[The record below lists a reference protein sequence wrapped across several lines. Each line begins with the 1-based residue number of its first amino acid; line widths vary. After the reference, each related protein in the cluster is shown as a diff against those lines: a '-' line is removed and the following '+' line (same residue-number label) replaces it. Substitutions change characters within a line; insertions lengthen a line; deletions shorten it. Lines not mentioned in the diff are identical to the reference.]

1 MYIYMSNLTIPFYA
15 NQKPQDNELVLV
27 VLTEISEEGSNF
39 QGRLVEYPVNAF
51 LRFEDATKKKRV
63 TSWNNI
69 VPLNRDIIARVDNIN
84 FSDDT
89 VQISLTYM
97 DEKDKNDDKF
107 KKNKSLVSLVKK
119 IIFEMNS
126 GFTIDEVIPVFNDIW
141 KKIFYKIDLK
151 RIEEYELDELPTLL
165 DYCIQEIDMLETV
178 FEEDLIF
185 HEKFKESLNQLTS
198 EKTHKLISIIG
209 IISNGGV
216 SNTIKLL
223 ENILVNIT
231 HQYSLVYDYYK
242 EKDKKSYPVFIF
254 ETSSVDSNEINHT
267 AFVNNLELAA
277 SNLNSKSF
285 IKTFQKCKKVI

>member
-1 MYIYMSNLTIPFYA
+1 MSNLTIPFYA

-27 VLTEISEEGSNF
+27 VLTDISEEGSNF
-39 QGRLVEYPVNAF
+39 QGRLVEYPINAF

-69 VPLNRDIIARVDNIN
+69 VPLNKEIIVRVDDID

-89 VQISLTYM
+89 VKVSLTYM
-97 DEKDKNDDKF
+97 DEKDKNDEKF

-119 IIFEMNS
+119 IIFEMNN
-126 GFTIDEVIPVFNDIW
+126 GFTINEVIPVFNNIW
-141 KKIFYKIDLK
+141 EKIFYKIDLK
-151 RIEEYELDELPTLL
+151 RIDEYNTDELPTLL
-165 DYCIQEIDMLETV
+165 DYCIQEIDMIKNL
-178 FEEDLIF
+178 FEYDLKF
-185 HEKFKESLNQLTS
+185 YEKFKESLNELTL
-198 EKTHKLISIIG
+198 EKKHKLISIIG

-216 SNTIKLL
+216 SSTIKLL

-231 HQYSLVYDYYK
+231 YKYSLVYDYYK

-254 ETSSVDSNEINHT
+254 ETSSVDSGEINHT
-267 AFVNNLELAA
+267 TFVNNLEIAA
-277 SNLNSKSF
+277 ANLNPKSF

>member
-1 MYIYMSNLTIPFYA
+1 MSNLTIPFYA